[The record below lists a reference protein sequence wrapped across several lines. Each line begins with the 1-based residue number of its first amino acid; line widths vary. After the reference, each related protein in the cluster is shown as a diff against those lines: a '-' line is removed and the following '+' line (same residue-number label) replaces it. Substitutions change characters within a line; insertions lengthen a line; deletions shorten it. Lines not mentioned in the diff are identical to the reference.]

1 MISTIMLR
9 HGYYILKLLR
19 PRQWIK
25 NFALFAGVTFAGKL
39 FELDLLSQV
48 VSGFIAF
55 CMFASAT
62 YIFNDIL
69 DVKKDRLHPFKKM
82 RPIASGIISVPEA
95 VFLLVLILTAA
106 FIIALNTSYLF
117 TVIAISYI
125 LLQILYSTVFKSI
138 TIFDILFIATGYI
151 LRILAGEAI
160 SNFHTSIW
168 LLLTAVSL
176 SLFLAV
182 GKRRSELTLLQ
193 NVKGARIDEV
203 RKTLS
208 HYSEALLDSFS
219 TIFATSTFVFYG
231 LFTFLATPKGLH
243 IGLDVLLPEYLPT
256 YFNRKWLM
264 VTIIPVIYG
273 VMRYLQDIY
282 EKKEGESPD
291 KVLLTDRPLLA
302 SVIIWGFLVIFIIYF
317 IGG

>member
-1 MISTIMLR
+1 MLR
-9 HGYYILKLLR
+9 HWFYILKLLR
-19 PRQWIK
+19 PRQWMK
-25 NFALFAGVTFAGKL
+25 NFALFAGITFAGQL
-39 FELDLLSQV
+39 FNLDLLYQV

-55 CMFASAT
+55 CLFASAT

-69 DVKKDRLHPFKKM
+69 DVKKDKLHPFKKS
-82 RPIASGIISVPEA
+82 RPIASGEITVPEA
-95 VFLLVLILTAA
+95 LVILVVILSLA
-106 FIIALNTSYLF
+106 FFVALNTSVLF
-117 TVIAISYI
+117 TIIGIAYI
-125 LLQILYSTVFKSI
+125 LLQILYSTIFKQI

-193 NVKGARIDEV
+193 NVKGAKIDEV

-219 TIFATSTFVFYG
+219 TIFATSTFVFYS
-231 LFTFLATPKGLH
+231 LFTFLATPRGFN
-243 IGLDVLLPEYLPT
+243 IGLEILMPEYLPA
-256 YFNRKWLM
+256 YFHRKWLM
-264 VTIIPVIYG
+264 VTILPVIYG

>member
-1 MISTIMLR
+1 MIKY
-9 HGYYILKLLR
+9 GYYIFKLLR

-25 NFALFAGVTFAGKL
+25 NFALFAGITFGGEL
-39 FELDLLSQV
+39 FNPDPLSKV

-55 CMFASAT
+55 CFLSSAT
-62 YIFNDIL
+62 YIFNDII
-69 DVKKDRLHPFKKM
+69 DIKKDRLHPFKRL
-82 RPIASGIISVPEA
+82 RPISSGKVSLFEAGVVLTLCLVVAFTISVNIS
-95 VFLLVLILTAA
+95 V
-106 FIIALNTSYLF
+106 LF
-117 TVIAISYI
+117 TLIAFAYL
-125 LLQILYSTVFKSI
+125 LLQILYSTIFKQI
-138 TIFDILFIATGYI
+138 AIFDILFIATGYI

-168 LLLTAVSL
+168 LLLTTVSL

-203 RKTLS
+203 RKALS
-208 HYSEALLDSFS
+208 HYSESLLDSFS

-231 LFTFLATPKGLH
+231 LFTFLANPRGIH
-243 IGLDVLLPEYLPT
+243 IGLEVFLPEFLPYYL
-256 YFNRKWLM
+256 NRKWLM
-264 VTIIPVIYG
+264 ITILPVIYG
-273 VMRYLQDIY
+273 LMRYLQDIY

-291 KVLLTDRPLLA
+291 RVLMSDKPLLA
-302 SVIIWGFLVIFIIYF
+302 SVILWVFLVIFIIYF

>member
-1 MISTIMLR
+1 MLL
-9 HGYYILKLLR
+9 HLYYILKLLR

-25 NFALFAGVTFAGKL
+25 NFALFAGITFAGQL
-39 FELDLLSQV
+39 FNFDLLHQV
-48 VSGFIAF
+48 VNGFIAF
-55 CMFASAT
+55 CFFASST

-69 DVKKDRLHPFKKM
+69 DVKKDKLHPFKKL
-82 RPIASGIISVPEA
+82 RPIASGKVSVAEA
-95 VFLLVLILTAA
+95 IVILIVMLAIGFTV
-106 FIIALNTSYLF
+106 ALSTSILF
-117 TVIAISYI
+117 TFVGIAYMA
-125 LLQILYSTVFKSI
+125 LQVLYSTIFKSI
-138 TIFDILFIATGYI
+138 AIFDILFIATGYI

-193 NVKGARIDEV
+193 NIKGARIDEV

-208 HYSEALLDSFS
+208 HYSESLLDSFS
-219 TIFATSTFVFYG
+219 TIFATSTFIFYG
-231 LFTFLATPKGLH
+231 LFTFLATPRGLQ
-243 IGLDVLLPEYLPT
+243 IGLDFLMPEYLPS

-264 VTIIPVIYG
+264 ITILPVIYG
-273 VMRYLQDIY
+273 LMKYLQDIY

-291 KVLLTDRPLLA
+291 KVLMSDKPLLA
-302 SVIIWGFLVIFIIYF
+302 SVIIWGVLVVVIIYF

>member
-1 MISTIMLR
+1 MIN
-9 HGYYILKLLR
+9 HWYYILKLLR

-25 NFALFAGVTFAGKL
+25 NFALFAGITFGGEL
-39 FELDLLSQV
+39 FNPELLILVIQ
-48 VSGFIAF
+48 GFVAF
-55 CMFASAT
+55 CFLSSTT
-62 YIFNDIL
+62 YILNDIL
-69 DVKKDRLHPFKKM
+69 DVKKDRLHPFKRL
-82 RPIASGIISVPEA
+82 RPIASGRVSMPEA
-95 VFLLVLILTAA
+95 LVVLFLCLS
-106 FIIALNTSYLF
+106 IALTIAVNIGALF
-117 TVIAISYI
+117 TTVAIAY
-125 LLQILYSTVFKSI
+125 LVLQILYSTVFKQI

-168 LLLTAVSL
+168 LLLTTVSL

-231 LFTFLATPKGLH
+231 LFTFLANPRGIN
-243 IGLDVLLPEYLPT
+243 IGLDFLMPEFLPPYL
-256 YFNRKWLM
+256 NRKWLM
-264 VTIIPVIYG
+264 ITILPVIYG
-273 VMRYLQDIY
+273 LMRYLQDIY

-291 KVLLTDRPLLA
+291 KVLMSDKPLLA
-302 SVIIWGFLVIFIIYF
+302 SVILWIFLVIFIIYF

>member
-1 MISTIMLR
+1 MIR
-9 HGYYILKLLR
+9 HGYYVLKLLR

-25 NFALFAGVTFAGKL
+25 NFALFAGITFAGQLLNGEL
-39 FELDLLSQV
+39 FFQV
-48 VSGFIAF
+48 VSGFVAF
-55 CMFASAT
+55 CMFASST

-69 DVKKDRLHPFKKM
+69 DVKKDKLHPFKRM
-82 RPIASGIISVPEA
+82 RPIASGEVSVPEA
-95 VFLLVLILTAA
+95 IVILVVILSIGL
-106 FIIALNTSYLF
+106 FVALNTGLLF
-117 TVIAISYI
+117 TIVGIAYI
-125 LLQILYSTVFKSI
+125 ILQILYSTIFKSM

-160 SNFHTSIW
+160 SSFHTSIW

-193 NVKGARIDEV
+193 NVKGAKIDDV

-208 HYSEALLDSFS
+208 HYSESLLDSFS
-219 TIFATSTFVFYG
+219 TIFATSTFVFYS
-231 LFTFLATPKGLH
+231 LFTFLAAPRGLH
-243 IGLDVLLPEYLPT
+243 IGLDILLPEYLPS
-256 YFNRKWLM
+256 YFHRKWLM
-264 VTIIPVIYG
+264 VTILPVIYG

-291 KVLLTDRPLLA
+291 KVLLTDKSLLA
-302 SVIIWGFLVIFIIYF
+302 SVILWGLLVIFVIYF

>member
-1 MISTIMLR
+1 MIR
-9 HGYYILKLLR
+9 HLYYVLKLLR

-25 NFALFAGVTFAGKL
+25 NSALFAGITFAGQL
-39 FELDLLSQV
+39 FNPDLFFQV
-48 VSGFIAF
+48 VSGFVAF
-55 CMFASAT
+55 CLFASST

-69 DVKKDRLHPFKKM
+69 DVKKDRLHPFKRH
-82 RPIASGIISVPEA
+82 RPIANGEVSVPEA
-95 VFLLVLILTAA
+95 LVLLVVMLVAA
-106 FIIALNTSYLF
+106 FTIAINTSYLF
-117 TVIAISYI
+117 VVIGIAYM
-125 LLQILYSTVFKSI
+125 LLQVLYSTIFKSI

-193 NVKGARIDEV
+193 NVKGAKIDEV

-231 LFTFLATPKGLH
+231 LFTFLATPRGLH
-243 IGLDVLLPEYLPT
+243 IGLDILLPEFLPS

-264 VTIIPVIYG
+264 ITILPVIYG

-291 KVLLTDRPLLA
+291 KVLLSDKPLLA

>member
-1 MISTIMLR
+1 MIR

-25 NFALFAGVTFAGKL
+25 NFALFAGITFAGQL
-39 FELDLLSQV
+39 FNTDLLTQV
-48 VSGFIAF
+48 ITGFIAF
-55 CMFASAT
+55 CLFASAT

-69 DVKKDRLHPFKKM
+69 DVNKDRLHPFKRL
-82 RPIASGIISVPEA
+82 RPIASGEITVPEA
-95 VFLLVLILTAA
+95 MVILIVILSLAFL
-106 FIIALNTSYLF
+106 IAVNTSFLF
-117 TVIAISYI
+117 TGIGIAYI
-125 LLQILYSTVFKSI
+125 ILQVLYSTIFKSI

-193 NVKGARIDEV
+193 NVKGAKIDEV

-208 HYSEALLDSFS
+208 HYSETLLDSFS

-231 LFTFLATPKGLH
+231 LFTFLATPRGIR
-243 IGLDVLLPEYLPT
+243 IGLDVLLPEYLPS

-264 VTIIPVIYG
+264 ITILPVIYG
-273 VMRYLQDIY
+273 VMKYLQDIY

-291 KVLLTDRPLLA
+291 KVLLTDKPLLA
-302 SVIIWGFLVIFIIYF
+302 SVIIWGFLVIFVIYF

>member
-1 MISTIMLR
+1 MLK

-25 NFALFAGVTFAGKL
+25 NFALFAGITFAGQL
-39 FELDLLSQV
+39 FNLELLLQV
-48 VSGFIAF
+48 INGFIAF
-55 CMFASAT
+55 CLFASAT

-69 DVKKDRLHPFKKM
+69 DVKKDKLHPFKRL

-95 VFLLVLILTAA
+95 VVILIVILSSA
-106 FIIALNTSYLF
+106 FIIALNTSFLF
-117 TVIAISYI
+117 TFIGIAYI
-125 LLQILYSTVFKSI
+125 VLQILYSTVFKSI

-168 LLLTAVSL
+168 LLLTAISL

-193 NVKGARIDEV
+193 NIKGARVDEV

-208 HYSEALLDSFS
+208 HYSEALLDSFA

-231 LFTFLATPKGLH
+231 LFTFLATPTGLH
-243 IGLDVLLPEYLPT
+243 TGLNVLLPEYLPEL
-256 YFNRKWLM
+256 FNRKWLM
-264 VTIIPVIYG
+264 VTILPVIYG

-302 SVIIWGFLVIFIIYF
+302 SVIIWGVLVIVIIHF
-317 IGG
+317 IGTG

>member
-1 MISTIMLR
+1 MIR
-9 HGYYILKLLR
+9 HWYYILKLLR

-25 NFALFAGVTFAGKL
+25 NIALFAGITFAGEL
-39 FELDLLSQV
+39 FNPWLFSQV

-55 CMFASAT
+55 CLFASST

-69 DVKKDRLHPFKKM
+69 DVKKDRLHPFKRL
-82 RPIASGIISVPEA
+82 RPIASGVISVPEA
-95 VFLLVLILTAA
+95 LIIMVGILFIA
-106 FIIALNTSYLF
+106 FFIAINTSILF
-117 TVIAISYI
+117 TIIGIAYI
-125 LLQILYSTVFKSI
+125 VLQILYSSIFKSI

-151 LRILAGEAI
+151 LRILGGEAL
-160 SNFHTSIW
+160 SSFHTSIW

-193 NVKGARIDEV
+193 NVKGAKIDEV

-208 HYSEALLDSFS
+208 HYSQSLLDSFS
-219 TIFATSTFVFYG
+219 AIFATSTFVFYS
-231 LFTFLATPKGLH
+231 LFTFLAAPRGLNM
-243 IGLDVLLPEYLPT
+243 GLDVLLPEYLPS
-256 YFNRKWLM
+256 YFHRKWLM
-264 VTIIPVIYG
+264 ITILPVIYG
-273 VMRYLQDIY
+273 VMKYLQDIY

-291 KVLLTDRPLLA
+291 KVLLTDKPLLA
-302 SVIIWGFLVIFIIYF
+302 SVIIWGFLVVFIIYF

>member
-1 MISTIMLR
+1 MFHHL
-9 HGYYILKLLR
+9 YYILKLLR

-25 NFALFAGVTFAGKL
+25 NFALFAGITFAGQL
-39 FELDLLSQV
+39 FNVDLLYQV
-48 VSGFIAF
+48 VNGFIAF
-55 CMFASAT
+55 CLFASST

-69 DVKKDRLHPFKKM
+69 DVKKDKLHPFKRL
-82 RPIASGIISVPEA
+82 RPIASGKVSIPEA
-95 VFLLVLILTAA
+95 ILILVIILFIA
-106 FIIALNTSYLF
+106 FYIALSTSILF
-117 TVIAISYI
+117 TFVGIAYI
-125 LLQILYSTVFKSI
+125 TLQILYSTIFKSI
-138 TIFDILFIATGYI
+138 AIFDILFIATGYI
-151 LRILAGEAI
+151 LRILGGEAI

-193 NVKGARIDEV
+193 NIKGAKIDEV

-219 TIFATSTFVFYG
+219 TIFATSTFIFYG
-231 LFTFLATPKGLH
+231 LYTFLATPRGLQ
-243 IGLDVLLPEYLPT
+243 IGLDFLLPEYLPS

-264 VTIIPVIYG
+264 ITILPVIYG
-273 VMRYLQDIY
+273 LMRYLQDIY

-291 KVLLTDRPLLA
+291 KVLLSDKPLLA
-302 SVIIWGFLVIFIIYF
+302 AVIIWVFLVIFIIYF

>member
-1 MISTIMLR
+1 MIN
-9 HGYYILKLLR
+9 HGYYFLKLLR

-25 NFALFAGVTFAGKL
+25 NFALFAGVTFAGQL
-39 FELDLLSQV
+39 FTPDILLKV
-48 VSGFIAF
+48 ISGFIAF
-55 CMFASAT
+55 CFLSSTT

-69 DVKKDRLHPFKKM
+69 DVKKDKLHPFKRL
-82 RPIASGIISVPEA
+82 RPIANGKISIFEAMIVLIVFFVLAMMISVS
-95 VFLLVLILTAA
+95 IGW
-106 FIIALNTSYLF
+106 LF
-117 TVIAISYI
+117 TLVSIAYL
-125 LLQILYSTVFKSI
+125 LLQVLYSTVFKQI

-219 TIFATSTFVFYG
+219 TIFATSTFVFYS
-231 LFTFLATPKGLH
+231 LFTFLANPRGIR
-243 IGLDVLLPEYLPT
+243 IGLDVLLPEFLPYYL
-256 YFNRKWLM
+256 NRKWLM
-264 VTIIPVIYG
+264 ITILPVIYG
-273 VMRYLQDIY
+273 LMKYLQDIY

-291 KVLLTDRPLLA
+291 KVLMSDRPLLA
-302 SVIIWGFLVIFIIYF
+302 SVIIWVVLVIFIIYF

>member
-1 MISTIMLR
+1 MIR
-9 HGYYILKLLR
+9 HGFYILKLLR
-19 PRQWIK
+19 PRQWMK
-25 NFALFAGVTFAGKL
+25 NVALFAGITFAGQL
-39 FELDLLSQV
+39 FNLELLSHV
-48 VSGFIAF
+48 ISGFVAF
-55 CMFASAT
+55 CLFASAT

-69 DVKKDRLHPFKKM
+69 DVAKDKLHPFKRL
-82 RPIASGIISVPEA
+82 RPIASGEVSIPEA
-95 VFLLVLILTAA
+95 IVILSVILGFA
-106 FIIALNTSYLF
+106 FFVSINTSLLF
-117 TVIAISYI
+117 TLIGVAYI
-125 LLQILYSTVFKSI
+125 ILQILYSTVFKSL

-219 TIFATSTFVFYG
+219 TIFATSTFVFYS
-231 LFTFLATPKGLH
+231 LFTFLATPRGFN
-243 IGLDVLLPEYLPT
+243 IGLDVLLPEYLPS

-264 VTIIPVIYG
+264 ITILPVIYG

-291 KVLLTDRPLLA
+291 KVLLSDKPLLS

>member
-1 MISTIMLR
+1 MLR
-9 HGYYILKLLR
+9 HGYYVLKLLR

-25 NFALFAGVTFAGKL
+25 NFALFAGITFAGQL
-39 FELDLLSQV
+39 FNGDLFFQV
-48 VSGFIAF
+48 VSGFVAF
-55 CMFASAT
+55 CMFASST

-69 DVKKDRLHPFKKM
+69 DVGKDKLHPFKRL
-82 RPIASGIISVPEA
+82 RPIASGEISVPEA
-95 VFLLVLILTAA
+95 IVILIVILSIGL
-106 FIIALNTSYLF
+106 FIALNTGIMF
-117 TVIAISYI
+117 TVVGIAYI
-125 LLQILYSTVFKSI
+125 ILQILYSTVFKSM

-160 SNFHTSIW
+160 SSFHTSIW

-193 NVKGARIDEV
+193 NIKGAKIDEV

-219 TIFATSTFVFYG
+219 TIFATSTFVFYS
-231 LFTFLATPKGLH
+231 LFTFLAAPRGLH
-243 IGLDVLLPEYLPT
+243 IGLDILLPEYLPS
-256 YFNRKWLM
+256 YFHRKWLM
-264 VTIIPVIYG
+264 VTILPVIYG

-291 KVLLTDRPLLA
+291 KVLLTDKSLLA
-302 SVIIWGFLVIFIIYF
+302 SVIIWGFLVIFVIYF

>member
-1 MISTIMLR
+1 MIR
-9 HGYYILKLLR
+9 HLYYVLKLLR

-25 NFALFAGVTFAGKL
+25 NFALFAGITFAGEL
-39 FELDLLSQV
+39 FNPWLFSQV
-48 VSGFIAF
+48 ISGFIAF
-55 CMFASAT
+55 CLFSSST

-69 DVKKDRLHPFKKM
+69 DVKKDRLHPFKRL
-82 RPIASGIISVPEA
+82 RPIASGEISVPEA
-95 VFLLVLILTAA
+95 LVLLVGILSLA
-106 FIIALNTSYLF
+106 FFIAINTSLLF
-117 TVIAISYI
+117 TVIGIAYI
-125 LLQILYSTVFKSI
+125 ILQILYSSIFKSI

-151 LRILAGEAI
+151 LRILGGEAL

-193 NVKGARIDEV
+193 NGKGAKIDEV

-208 HYSEALLDSFS
+208 HYSQSLLDSFS
-219 TIFATSTFVFYG
+219 TIFATSTFVFYS
-231 LFTFLATPKGLH
+231 LFTFLAAPRGLS
-243 IGLDVLLPEYLPT
+243 IGLDILLPEYLPS
-256 YFNRKWLM
+256 YFHRKWLM
-264 VTIIPVIYG
+264 ITILPVIYG

-291 KVLLTDRPLLA
+291 KVLLTDKPLLA
-302 SVIIWGFLVIFIIYF
+302 SVIIWGFLVVFIIYF

>member
-1 MISTIMLR
+1 MIK
-9 HGYYILKLLR
+9 HGYYIIKLLR

-25 NFALFAGVTFAGKL
+25 NAALFAGITFAGQL
-39 FELDLLSQV
+39 FNGDLFSQV
-48 VSGFIAF
+48 VSGFISF
-55 CMFASAT
+55 CLFASAT

-69 DVKKDRLHPFKKM
+69 DVKKDRLHPFKRL
-82 RPIASGIISVPEA
+82 RPIASGMISVPEA
-95 VFLLVLILTAA
+95 IVILTVILFVALL
-106 FIIALNTSYLF
+106 IALNTSLLF
-117 TVIAISYI
+117 TVIGIAYI
-125 LLQILYSTVFKSI
+125 ILQILYSTIFKSI

-193 NVKGARIDEV
+193 NVKGAKIDEV

-231 LFTFLATPKGLH
+231 LFTFLATPRGLH

-264 VTIIPVIYG
+264 VTILPVIYG
-273 VMRYLQDIY
+273 LMKYLQDIY

-291 KVLLTDRPLLA
+291 KVLLSDKPLLA
-302 SVIIWGFLVIFIIYF
+302 SVVIWGFLVIFIIYF

>member
-1 MISTIMLR
+1 MIR
-9 HGYYILKLLR
+9 HGFYILKLLR

-25 NFALFAGVTFAGKL
+25 NFALFAGITFAGEL
-39 FELDLLSQV
+39 FNLSLLSQV

-55 CMFASAT
+55 CLFASST

-69 DVKKDRLHPFKKM
+69 DVKKDKLHPFKRL
-82 RPIASGIISVPEA
+82 RPIASGEISVPEA
-95 VFLLVLILTAA
+95 LVILAA
-106 FIIALNTSYLF
+106 ILFGAFAIALNTSILF
-117 TVIAISYI
+117 TVIGVSYI
-125 LLQILYSTVFKSI
+125 ILQILYSTIFKSI

-193 NVKGARIDEV
+193 NVKGAKIDEV

-219 TIFATSTFVFYG
+219 TIFATSTFVFYS
-231 LFTFLATPKGLH
+231 LFTFLATPRGLN
-243 IGLDVLLPEYLPT
+243 IGLDLLLPEFLPS
-256 YFNRKWLM
+256 YFHRKWLM
-264 VTIIPVIYG
+264 VTILPVIYG

-291 KVLLTDRPLLA
+291 KVLLSDRSLLA

>member
-1 MISTIMLR
+1 MILY
-9 HGYYILKLLR
+9 GYYVLKLLR

-25 NFALFAGVTFAGKL
+25 NVALFAGITFTGQL
-39 FELDLLSQV
+39 FNLDLLMQV
-48 VSGFIAF
+48 VSGFVAF
-55 CMFASAT
+55 CLFASST
-62 YIFNDIL
+62 YVFNDIL
-69 DVKKDRLHPFKKM
+69 DVKKDRLHPFKRH
-82 RPIASGIISVPEA
+82 RPIASGKITVPQALIILS
-95 VFLLVLILTAA
+95 ITLTLA
-106 FIIALNTSYLF
+106 FIVAFSTSFLF
-117 TVIAISYI
+117 TMVGVAYM

-160 SNFHTSIW
+160 TSFHTSIW
-168 LLLTAVSL
+168 LLLTAVSI

-193 NVKGARIDEV
+193 NVKGAKIDDV

-208 HYSEALLDSFS
+208 HYSESLLDSFS
-219 TIFATSTFVFYG
+219 TIFATSTFVFYS
-231 LFTFLATPKGLH
+231 LFTYLAAPKGFNL
-243 IGLDVLLPEYLPT
+243 GLDILLPEYLPD
-256 YFNRKWLM
+256 YFHRKWLM
-264 VTIIPVIYG
+264 ITILPVIYG

-291 KVLLTDRPLLA
+291 KVLLTDKPLLA
-302 SVIIWGFLVIFIIYF
+302 AVIIWIFLVIFIIYP

>member
-1 MISTIMLR
+1 MIK
-9 HGYYILKLLR
+9 HGYYVIKLLR

-25 NFALFAGVTFAGKL
+25 NFALFAGVTFAGQL
-39 FELDLLSQV
+39 FNGDLFSQV
-48 VSGFIAF
+48 VNGFIAF
-55 CMFASAT
+55 CLFASAT

-69 DVKKDRLHPFKKM
+69 DVKKDRLHPFKRL
-82 RPIASGIISVPEA
+82 RPIASGNISIPEA
-95 VFLLVLILTAA
+95 VVILIVILFIALL
-106 FIIALNTSYLF
+106 IALNTSLLF
-117 TVIAISYI
+117 TVIGISYI
-125 LLQILYSTVFKSI
+125 VLQILYSTIFKSI

-193 NVKGARIDEV
+193 NVKGGAKIDEV

-231 LFTFLATPKGLH
+231 LFTFLATPRGLH
-243 IGLDVLLPEYLPT
+243 IGLDVLLPEYLPS

-264 VTIIPVIYG
+264 VTILPVIYG

-291 KVLLTDRPLLA
+291 KVLLSDKPLLA
-302 SVIIWGFLVIFIIYF
+302 SVVIWGFLVIFIIYF

>member
-1 MISTIMLR
+1 MFYHL
-9 HGYYILKLLR
+9 YYILKLLR

-25 NFALFAGVTFAGKL
+25 NFALFAGITFGGQL
-39 FELDLLSQV
+39 FNLDLLSQV
-48 VSGFIAF
+48 INGFIAF
-55 CMFASAT
+55 CLFASST

-69 DVKKDRLHPFKKM
+69 DVKKDKLHPFKKL
-82 RPIASGIISVPEA
+82 RPVASGIISIPEA
-95 VFLLVLILTAA
+95 IFILILILT
-106 FIIALNTSYLF
+106 IALYIALSTSLLF
-117 TVIAISYI
+117 TFVGVAYIA
-125 LLQILYSTVFKSI
+125 LQILYSTVFKSI

-193 NVKGARIDEV
+193 NVKGAKIDEV

-208 HYSEALLDSFS
+208 HYSESLLDSFS
-219 TIFATSTFVFYG
+219 TIFATSTFIFYS
-231 LFTFLATPKGLH
+231 LFTFLATPRGFQ
-243 IGLDVLLPEYLPT
+243 IGLDFLLPEYLPS

-264 VTIIPVIYG
+264 ITILPVIYG
-273 VMRYLQDIY
+273 LMKYLQDIY

-291 KVLLTDRPLLA
+291 KVLLSDKPLLA
-302 SVIIWGFLVIFIIYF
+302 SVIIWGFLVVFIIYF